1 VRRGGEGG
9 GGSGAPLPLLLR
21 LPRAR
26 ARRPSRSSSPPAHTH
41 ARHTHTHTHA
51 PPFATADDDK
61 PADYLLPQLLAMK
74 VGDVASPTVEEAR
87 AADAA
92 VRATYERRLR
102 AKLAGLKAKR
112 SALLDEQMEAQQIFH
127 RNRNPSPAQSADFRA
142 AMEAFAFRL
151 SVVEARIGEE
161 HGALATRMAAFVDT
175 LRLDQR
181 LQSVYDP
188 RGYIERMEREGKI

>member
-1 VRRGGEGG
+1 
-9 GGSGAPLPLLLR
+9 
-21 LPRAR
+21 
-26 ARRPSRSSSPPAHTH
+26 
-41 ARHTHTHTHA
+41 
-51 PPFATADDDK
+51 
-61 PADYLLPQLLAMK
+61 MK
-74 VGDVASPTVEEAR
+74 VGDVAAPTVDEAR

-102 AKLAGLKAKR
+102 AKLAGLKVKR
-112 SALLDEQMEAQQIFH
+112 GALLDEQMEAQQIFH

-161 HGALATRMAAFVDT
+161 HGALAARMAAFVDT
-175 LRLDQR
+175 LRKDQR